1 MDLIQSFQISNKL
14 TNSIYEYIFNDVK
27 EIFTGKLNTSKENS
41 NYYDI
46 IDSPSSNV
54 KDSNLIMIPK
64 LIINK
69 NNKRNIFN
77 ELIEVAYNKLKS
89 RKGCNNKSNMND
101 NELRN
106 NFYHEIF
113 YFYKNNNTNNLAANI
128 YTIFPNINFEF
139 RQIKNLSFSNTN
151 LNKYL
156 INSKFKLPEMENNN
170 ENKKNEY
177 NTGFFTMSQN
187 HRLIALKDDLKE
199 CGDINKSQ
207 SLKEIIF
214 GIWINLKEEK
224 PSPKKADLDFLFNKN
239 KLLIFKE
246 CFRFIKLSNN
256 IETIYSPSP
265 EENIF
270 LLVLFY
276 KGMQCHYEVKLTCNN
291 EVKNIYNNNLNN
303 YNNCWIIS
311 KCKYELDKQRLTIPF
326 DFDIKIE
333 IKNGIISTMA
343 DYLNKKTNYNN
354 NYINIIEKGK
364 EKNHENLK
372 NSNKN
377 SINNLNSVNN
387 INDHNYGNLKIKELK
402 NELNNTSSDV
412 FDLSDYDEDIIYGGY
427 NYPLAIQNNGKNNNI
442 SKNNQQQNISYK
454 KQHEM
459 SRASTNAPSNKP
471 SLTSS
476 KNSGKNNNSNVENI
490 NHANEEENNV
500 NENSFELINQYTSTI
515 MKNSESIKKL
525 QNQVN
530 QLEKNIIE
538 IINQLEK
545 DEKEENKNIK
555 INKKNKKLKQKDKKD
570 KKENKENKEKEMDVD
585 MEIPKSNNHDISNF
599 GDVSISVPR
608 IIYKELSITKD
619 DL

>member
-46 IDSPSSNV
+46 IDSPSCKV

-77 ELIEVAYNKLKS
+77 ELIDVAYNKLKI
-89 RKGCNNKSNMND
+89 RKGYNNKNNIND
-101 NELRN
+101 NESGN

-113 YFYKNNNTNNLAANI
+113 YFYKNNRTNNLAANI
-128 YTIFPNINFEF
+128 YTIFPNVNFEF

-156 INSKFKLPEMENNN
+156 INSKFKLPEFENNN
-170 ENKKNEY
+170 ENKINEY
-177 NTGFFTMSQN
+177 QTGFFTMSQN

-214 GIWINLKEEK
+214 GIWINLKDEK

-276 KGMQCHYEVKLTCNN
+276 KGMQCHYEVKLSCNN
-291 EVKNIYNNNLNN
+291 EEKNIYNNNLINN
-303 YNNCWIIS
+303 INCWVIS
-311 KCKYELDKQRLTIPF
+311 KCKYELDQQRLTIPF

-333 IKNGIISTMA
+333 IKNGTISNMA
-343 DYLNKKTNYNN
+343 DYLNKKT
-354 NYINIIEKGK
+354 
-364 EKNHENLK
+364 K
-372 NSNKN
+372 NSNCINIDEKGNEENHKFLNMKN
-377 SINNLNSVNN
+377 SNINAINN
-387 INDHNYGNLKIKELK
+387 INENNYGNLKIKELK
-402 NELNNTSSDV
+402 NENNLLNNTSSDV

-427 NYPLAIQNNGKNNNI
+427 NYPLAIQNNNKNNNN
-442 SKNNQQQNISYK
+442 SKNNQNKIEQNISYK

-459 SRASTNAPSNKP
+459 SRASTNALSNKP

-490 NHANEEENNV
+490 NHNNEEENNV

-538 IINQLEK
+538 IITQLEK
-545 DEKEENKNIK
+545 EEKEENKKIN
-555 INKKNKKLKQKDKKD
+555 INKKNKK
-570 KKENKENKEKEMDVD
+570 KKEKKEENGKKVKKEQKVD
-585 MEIPKSNNHDISNF
+585 MEISKSNNQDISNF

>member
-46 IDSPSSNV
+46 IDSPSCKV

-77 ELIEVAYNKLKS
+77 ELIDVAYNKLKI
-89 RKGCNNKSNMND
+89 RKGYNNKNNIND
-101 NELRN
+101 NESGN

-113 YFYKNNNTNNLAANI
+113 YFYKNNRTNNLAANI
-128 YTIFPNINFEF
+128 YTIFPNVNFEF

-156 INSKFKLPEMENNN
+156 INSKFKLPEFENNN
-170 ENKKNEY
+170 ENKINEY
-177 NTGFFTMSQN
+177 QTGFFTMSQN

-214 GIWINLKEEK
+214 GIWINLKDEK

-276 KGMQCHYEVKLTCNN
+276 KGMQCHYEVKLSCNN
-291 EVKNIYNNNLNN
+291 EEKNIYNNNLINN
-303 YNNCWIIS
+303 INCWVIS
-311 KCKYELDKQRLTIPF
+311 KCKYELDQQRLTIPF

-333 IKNGIISTMA
+333 IKNGSISNMA
-343 DYLNKKTNYNN
+343 DYLNKKT
-354 NYINIIEKGK
+354 
-364 EKNHENLK
+364 K
-372 NSNKN
+372 NSNCINIDEKGNEENNKFLNMKN
-377 SINNLNSVNN
+377 SNINAINN
-387 INDHNYGNLKIKELK
+387 INENNYGNLKIKELK
-402 NELNNTSSDV
+402 NENNLLNNTSSDV

-427 NYPLAIQNNGKNNNI
+427 NYPLAIQNNNKNNNN
-442 SKNNQQQNISYK
+442 SKNNQNKIEQNISYK

-459 SRASTNAPSNKP
+459 SRASTNALSNKP

-490 NHANEEENNV
+490 NHNNEEENNV

-538 IINQLEK
+538 IITQLEK
-545 DEKEENKNIK
+545 EEKEENKKIN
-555 INKKNKKLKQKDKKD
+555 INKKNKK
-570 KKENKENKEKEMDVD
+570 KKEKKEENGKKVKKEQKVD
-585 MEIPKSNNHDISNF
+585 MEISKSNNQDISNF